1 MGISGQ
7 TYKSGQEIKIS
18 CPFHSPDRHP
28 SCSINLES
36 GVWICY
42 RGCGSGD
49 WMEFVERIKRN
60 GSYAPLENINYPQT
74 KPAPVLKSLLDRG
87 FTRAILEK
95 WNIVWDTVV
104 GAMCLPIYD
113 ATGTL
118 QGKIWRF
125 PVGIEPKYR
134 YQTGFHRSETL
145 YGLWK
150 LPTKLQILV
159 LVEGPLDAIWVR
171 EAGLPA
177 LAILGSSMSEIQA
190 QIIYRLHSPKVV

>member
-1 MGISGQ
+1 M
-7 TYKSGQEIKIS
+7 
-18 CPFHSPDRHP
+18 F
-28 SCSINLES
+28 
-36 GVWICY
+36 
-42 RGCGSGD
+42 
-49 WMEFVERIKRN
+49 
-60 GSYAPLENINYPQT
+60 
-74 KPAPVLKSLLDRG
+74 
-87 FTRAILEK
+87 LEK

-190 QIIYRLHSPKVV
+190 QIIYRLHSPKVVLCFDNDDAGHKADHQAVRQLRQGGCWVYRAKLPVGKKDIQEVPCEKVVSLLNHAELCVNSKGMIHPKYRRWYPEYSKMNSSNSIWRS